1 MNRRVMTGTVA
12 VLATFSIAAAAVAA
26 DSGVAGAILKMK
38 SGLCKFTLVQ
48 SDGVRPAA
56 KAELTLTDAQ
66 NAERIITA
74 KSDSLGVCSAE
85 LSEARYILAVD
96 GRNLGLVETS
106 ASGEIADYRIILPAA
121 AAMVAGQDPDPTT
134 TGGGGGGGG
143 LVLAGLGG
151 AAGGI
156 AVFIIGDNQNWWDG
170 DGDDEADNQQPP
182 ANGGGQPTVV
192 TTTVYVKQKPSSP

>member
-12 VLATFSIAAAAVAA
+12 VLATFSIAVAAVAA

-85 LSEARYILAVD
+85 LSEARYVLAVD
-96 GRNLGLVETS
+96 GRKLGLVETS
-106 ASGEIADYRIILPAA
+106 ASGEIADYRIILPAV
-121 AAMVAGQDPDPTT
+121 AAMVAGEDPEPTT
-134 TGGGGGGGG
+134 NRRSGGG

-182 ANGGGQPTVV
+182 ATGGGQPTVV

>member
-12 VLATFSIAAAAVAA
+12 VLATFSIAVAAVAA

-38 SGLCKFTLVQ
+38 TGLCKFTLVQ

-85 LSEARYILAVD
+85 LSEARYVLAVD
-96 GRNLGLVETS
+96 GRKLGLVETS
-106 ASGEIADYRIILPAA
+106 ASGEIADYRIILPAV
-121 AAMVAGQDPDPTT
+121 AAMVAGEDPEPTT
-134 TGGGGGGGG
+134 NRRSGGG

-156 AVFIIGDNQNWWDG
+156 AVFVIGDHQNWWDG

-182 ANGGGQPTVV
+182 ATGGGQPTVV

>member
-85 LSEARYILAVD
+85 LSEARYVLAVD
-96 GRNLGLVETS
+96 GRKLGLVETS
-106 ASGEIADYRIILPAA
+106 ASGEIADYRIILPAV
-121 AAMVAGQDPDPTT
+121 AAMVAGEDPEPTT
-134 TGGGGGGGG
+134 NRRSGGG